1 MSRINDTPS
10 DLESQ
15 FIKTRNK
22 EQDGLKRYC
31 GNCKKEYSFDDVM
44 KRYPTLMQDSITTLW
59 KNSEIDF
66 YCSYCH
72 LLKLVRLINKNKKN
86 L

>member
-1 MSRINDTPS
+1 MSKINITSS
-10 DLESQ
+10 DLKSQ

-22 EQDGLKRYC
+22 EHDVIKRYC
-31 GNCKKEYSFDDVM
+31 GTCNKEYSFDDVM
-44 KRYPTLMQDSITTLW
+44 KRYPTLIQDSIATLW
-59 KNSEIDF
+59 NSEIDF

-86 L
+86 H

>member
-1 MSRINDTPS
+1 MPKINITSS
-10 DLESQ
+10 DLKSQ

-22 EQDGLKRYC
+22 EQDVLKRYC
-31 GNCKKEYSFDDVM
+31 GNCKKEYSFDDVT
-44 KRYPTLMQDSITTLW
+44 KRYPTLIQDSITTLW

-72 LLKLVRLINKNKKN
+72 LLKLVRLINNNKKN
-86 L
+86 H

>member
-1 MSRINDTPS
+1 MSKINITSS
-10 DLESQ
+10 DLKSQ

-22 EQDGLKRYC
+22 EQDVLKRYC

-44 KRYPTLMQDSITTLW
+44 KRYPTLIQDSITTLW

-72 LLKLVRLINKNKKN
+72 LLKLIKKINKNKKN
-86 L
+86 Y

>member
-1 MSRINDTPS
+1 MSRINNTPS
-10 DLESQ
+10 DLESTL
-15 FIKTRNK
+15 IKNRK
-22 EQDGLKRYC
+22 IEQDVLKRYC